1 MKYVL
6 PPVRKPVR
14 EFARKNDDK
23 NVLIKAK
30 GMLILKNARNV
41 SGEKIDGLI
50 DKGIIQDIRAAGGT
64 SGFAAGREI
73 DLEGKILMP
82 GIIDLH
88 THMRDPGLTYKEDFY
103 TGSRACAKGGISFF
117 FDMPNTVPPTVSEAA
132 LSEKIQRARKS
143 SIVHC
148 GFHFGAS
155 NEGNVEEI
163 EKVIK
168 SGAAVSTKVF
178 LNESTGLMLICDS
191 ELLKRVFKAG
201 GLIFVHSE
209 NEMID
214 TAVELNARYGRG
226 LYICHIS
233 SRREME
239 AVIKAKQNP
248 ELNNKDHPIYAEVT
262 PHHLFLTESLRSESP
277 RQDMLLRMK
286 PELKTQSDADF
297 LMQAIKDGFVD
308 TIGTDH
314 APHTLEE
321 KLSKLCFGIPG
332 VETSL
337 ALMLT
342 AAHRGLIDMNT
353 VQKLMCENPAAI
365 MGLAKKGKLLAGFD
379 ADIIAV
385 DPDKEWTLTACD
397 IESKCKWSPYE
408 DRRFT
413 GKNIMTIVGGKIVYE
428 NGRFKIDGQD
438 GTDYGNRF

>member
-1 MKYVL
+1 
-6 PPVRKPVR
+6 
-14 EFARKNDDK
+14 
-23 NVLIKAK
+23 
-30 GMLILKNARNV
+30 MLVLKNARNV
-41 SGEKIDGLI
+41 SGEKTDVFI
-50 DKGIIQDIRAAGGT
+50 DKGIIQDVRPSVGCKAAGNTSRFAAGGT
-64 SGFAAGREI
+64 SFFAGAREI

-88 THMRDPGLTYKEDFY
+88 THMRDPGLTHKEDFY

-117 FDMPNTVPPTVSEAA
+117 FDMPNTVPPTVTEAA
-132 LSEKIQRARKS
+132 LKEKMQKARER
-143 SIVHC
+143 SIVNC

-155 NEGNVEEI
+155 NEDNVEEI
-163 EKVIK
+163 RNVIQ
-168 SGAAVSTKVF
+168 SGAAVGTKVF
-178 LNESTGLMLICDS
+178 LNESTGLMLIRDR

-201 GLIFVHSE
+201 GLIFVHAE

-233 SRREME
+233 SKREME

-248 ELNNKDHPIYAEVT
+248 ELNNKNHPVYAEVT
-262 PHHLFLTESLRSESP
+262 PHHLFLTENLRSESP
-277 RQDMLLRMK
+277 RRDMLLRMK
-286 PELKTQSDADF
+286 PELKSQSDADF

-314 APHTLEE
+314 APHTAEE

-342 AAHRGLIDMNT
+342 AVHRGLIDMNT

-365 MGLAKKGKLLAGFD
+365 MNLSKKGKLLPGFD

-385 DPDKEWTLTACD
+385 DPHKEWTLTAD
-397 IESKCKWSPYE
+397 DLESKCKWSPYE
-408 DRRFT
+408 GRRFT
-413 GKNIMTIVGGKIVYE
+413 GKNILTIVGGKIVYE
-428 NGRFKIDGQD
+428 NGRFKIDG
-438 GTDYGNRF
+438 